1 MEPILS
7 VKQLTTEFSG
17 DFGSGTVV
25 DGVSF
30 DIASG
35 QTLCI
40 VGESGCGKSVT
51 CLSLLGLLSRGGRV
65 TGGEAWFEGQD
76 LLALSDKAL
85 DQVRG
90 SSISMVFQ
98 DALASL
104 DPVFTVGNQ
113 LVEGIRTHLPMNKRQ
128 AKEHALDLLSRVG
141 LPDPERI
148 FRAYPH
154 TLSGGQRQRVMIA
167 MALSCSPK
175 LLIADEPTTALD
187 MTIQKQI
194 MALLKQLQ
202 QESGMSLL
210 LITHDMGLVAQMA
223 DEVIVMYAGQIV
235 ERAPV
240 KTLFRT
246 PAHPYTRALLKTVP
260 SIRDG
265 HDRVLEAI
273 ADAVPEHYAAMTGC
287 RFRSRCPHATDRCTQ
302 PQVMRSLGGGHSAAC
317 HLAGEVSE

>member
-1 MEPILS
+1 MDPILS
-7 VKQLTTEFSG
+7 VKQLTTEFTG

-30 DIASG
+30 DIVPG

-65 TGGEAWFEGQD
+65 TGGEAWFEGQN
-76 LLALSDKAL
+76 LLTLSDKAL
-85 DQVRG
+85 DQIRG
-90 SSISMVFQ
+90 SGISMVFQ

-113 LVEGIRTHLPMNKRQ
+113 LVEGIRAHLPLNKKQ
-128 AKEHALDLLSRVG
+128 AKEHALQLLSRVG

-167 MALSCSPK
+167 MALSCGPR

-202 QESGMSLL
+202 QETGMSVL

-223 DEVIVMYAGQIV
+223 DEVMVMYAGQIV

-240 KTLFRT
+240 KNLFRA

-273 ADAVPEHYAAMTGC
+273 ADTVPEHYASMTGC
-287 RFRSRCPHATDRCTQ
+287 RFRSRCPHAAPCCAQ
-302 PQVMRSLGGGHSAAC
+302 PQPMISLGDGHSAAC
-317 HLAGEVSE
+317 HLVGEVNA